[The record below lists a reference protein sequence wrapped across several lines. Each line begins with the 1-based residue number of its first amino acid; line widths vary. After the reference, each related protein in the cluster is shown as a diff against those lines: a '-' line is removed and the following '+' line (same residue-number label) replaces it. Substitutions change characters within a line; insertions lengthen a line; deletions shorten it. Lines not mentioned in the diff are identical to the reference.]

1 MALTALNSDC
11 SHVAVSPDDGGEG
24 GGGEAGGEV
33 GAAATVTVTVL
44 LTLPAEL
51 VAVRVKVLVLDRV
64 AVALPDE
71 GTSPPP
77 GDSVTVLAPEVLHV
91 RSDVPAP
98 LRLAGLAENELMTGG
113 VVAVGAAPAETFTVT
128 DLVTLPLVLAAVN
141 VYVVVTAGVAI
152 TLPVEGT

>member
-24 GGGEAGGEV
+24 CGGEAGGEV

-64 AVALPDE
+64 AVALPDK
-71 GTSPPP
+71 GTSPP
-77 GDSVTVLAPEVLHV
+77 GDSVTEEAPEVLHV

-98 LRLAGLAENELMTGG
+98 LRLEGLAENELMTGG
-113 VVAVGAAPAETFTVT
+113 VVAVAAAPAETFTVT
-128 DLVTLPLVLAAVN
+128 DLVTLPAALAAVN